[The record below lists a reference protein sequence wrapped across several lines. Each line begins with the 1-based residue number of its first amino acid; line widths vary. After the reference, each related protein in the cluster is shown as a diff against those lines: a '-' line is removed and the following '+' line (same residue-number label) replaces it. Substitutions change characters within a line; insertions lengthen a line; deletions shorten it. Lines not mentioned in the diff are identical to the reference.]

1 MAAEKVNR
9 DAKNGE
15 FVSDEVAEANPDTTV
30 TETVETV
37 KAEDEKPSKGAKYFY
52 SIVSGLKF
60 QVGDNNEQGK
70 NDPDLLEYVAFS
82 PVVTKINGE
91 SVRRGILVLEAKDQN
106 KSILDR
112 LEADVNVSSITKAK
126 YEELRD
132 GKQEAELK

>member
-1 MAAEKVNR
+1 MAKETVNR
-9 DAKNGE
+9 SAKDGE
-15 FVSDEVAEANPDTTV
+15 FVSDKVAEANPDTTV
-30 TETVETV
+30 TETVQTA
-37 KAEDEKPSKGAKYFY
+37 KAEDEKPSKGTKYFY

-132 GKQEAELK
+132 GKQDQELK